1 MLIGTV
7 CTYRYLIAYLQ
18 ISLPEHF
25 VTFDVD
31 SARMNAYRGRGRGR
45 GYFRGAKTNPPPS
58 MRSPRNPPLNTNQS
72 ISHDNN
78 CCNGISIVL
87 ELDLDSTSFLN
98 ELKSMW
104 NLLKKSPPVVNKLHQ
119 YFHLCENPYEH
130 TIRLMYNCQEFNSA
144 KSKSLPF
151 FIIEEFKIWLSVHRN
166 KVVHL
171 LTPKLKI
178 DVFKIISKQNAQNL
192 TKLVVDV
199 YEMAQDGEIFLDII
213 KCMIERKRY
222 KEACQS
228 AVLFNLQDK
237 FSVEDFLLP
246 LILQDKLYG
255 IDDFLTV
262 SPRHQVELVTL
273 LDSTLG
279 RTSVRDAL
287 ASYVFNLD
295 VPDIKW
301 DKLHAKPLKKLITRL
316 VKMFKLPTNITPN
329 LNKRRNE
336 GALQFLLH
344 KRFVENSFGDE
355 SWKEMVQEAI
365 GEDEE
370 LQRELVAQVSTY
382 GAVAEALWWAHF
394 YNVDKQHWPYNVRM
408 LEENPDE
415 ERLHQRN
422 ILPEEES
429 WGYDEVQ
436 NTEPV
441 EYHKFPLPFSSI
453 HLIDSEESFERFLD
467 GGLQD
472 VEVVGIDCE
481 WKPNFGSQKNELALM
496 QIASRKNVFILDII
510 SIGTKVP
517 HLWQELGKFL
527 FNNCDILK
535 LGFGFTSDILMIK
548 HSLPELNFTPK
559 QVGFLDLLSLWKL
572 LEKYPKVVL
581 PYEVQGSG
589 PSLGTLVNQCL
600 GRPLDKSDQF
610 SNWEKRPLRN
620 SQLVYAAL
628 DAYCL
633 IEVYDVI
640 KGCCEKAEFPFD
652 ETCYNLMT
660 NEKAPKKKAKKPVQ
674 KKPKPLQADEEI
686 AQPPSPHSSQVP
698 AASIKVVCDTMLQ
711 GLGKNLRRCG
721 IDTAILENYMDHMEC
736 VRYAQDEQR
745 YILTKGNVFN
755 KLYGYVPLGHCLR
768 VNSDNVDE
776 QLKEF
781 VDYYKVNVTVNDVF
795 SVCQSCNGRSF
806 IKVSRSTMLALTQ
819 SQNSLQYVPPDYDND
834 IDEATGFSS
843 DDDFDFEPGPPVQT
857 TRKWDLYSD
866 EKLDVGLCQTR
877 LGAKIQVATIP
888 DGVLEKTELFYV
900 CEHCGKIFWD
910 GSHLERVLTGRLQGI
925 VQ

>member
-1 MLIGTV
+1 
-7 CTYRYLIAYLQ
+7 
-18 ISLPEHF
+18 
-25 VTFDVD
+25 
-31 SARMNAYRGRGRGR
+31 MNAYRGRGRGR
-45 GYFRGAKTNPPPS
+45 GYSRGAKTNPPVTN
-58 MRSPRNPPLNTNQS
+58 MRSPQNPRLNTNQS

-87 ELDLDSTSFLN
+87 ELDIDSGSFLN
-98 ELKSMW
+98 ELKNMW
-104 NLLKKSPPVVNKLHQ
+104 NMLKKSPPVVNKLHQ
-119 YFHLCENPYEH
+119 YFHLCENPYEQ
-130 TIRLMYNCQEFNSA
+130 TIRIMYNCQEFNSA

-151 FIIEEFKIWLSVHRN
+151 FIIEEFKTWLGVNRN
-166 KVVHL
+166 KVVHF

-178 DVFKIISKQNAQNL
+178 DVFKIITKQNAQNL
-192 TKLVVDV
+192 TRLVVDV
-199 YEMAQDGEIFLDII
+199 YEMAQDGAIFVDII
-213 KCMIERKRY
+213 KCMIERKKY

-255 IDDFLTV
+255 IDEFLTV

-301 DKLHAKPLKKLITRL
+301 DKLHAKPLKKFITRL
-316 VKMFKLPTNITPN
+316 VKTFKLPSNITPN

-344 KRFVENSFGDE
+344 KRFIENSFGDE

-370 LQRELVAQVSTY
+370 LQRELVVQVCTF
-382 GAVAEALWWAHF
+382 GAISEALWWAHF
-394 YNVDKQHWPYNVRM
+394 YNIDKQYWPYNVRM

-429 WGYDEVQ
+429 WTNDEL
-436 NTEPV
+436 V
-441 EYHKFPLPFSSI
+441 EYHKFSLPFTSI
-453 HLIDSEESFERFLD
+453 HLIDSEDSFERFLD
-467 GGLQD
+467 SGLQD
-472 VEVVGIDCE
+472 VEIVGIDCE

-628 DAYCL
+628 DAFCL

-640 KGCCEKAEFPFD
+640 RSCCEKAEFPFD

-660 NEKAPKKKAKKPVQ
+660 NEKGPKKKAKKPVQ
-674 KKPKPLQADEEI
+674 KKSKPPQDEEI
-686 AQPPSPHSSQVP
+686 AQPPSPHSNQVP

-721 IDTAILENYMDHMEC
+721 IDTAILENDMDHMEC

-745 YILTKGNVFN
+745 FILTRGNVFN

-768 VNSDNVDE
+768 IISDNVDE
-776 QLKEF
+776 QLKQF
-781 VDYYKVNVTVNDVF
+781 VDYFKVNVTVNDVF

-806 IKVSRSTMLALTQ
+806 IKVSRSTMLALTE
-819 SQNSLQYVPPDYDND
+819 SQNSLRYVPPDYDHD
-834 IDEATGFSS
+834 IEEATGFSS

-866 EKLDVGLCQTR
+866 EKLDVGLCQTQR
-877 LGAKIQVATIP
+877 GAKIQVGMIP
-888 DGVLEKTELFYV
+888 NSVLEKTDVFYV
-900 CEHCGKIFWD
+900 CEVCGKVYWD
-910 GSHLERVLTGRLQGI
+910 GSHLEKVLTGRLQGI